1 MLQDG
6 YLHIDISIR
15 IISSVMAD
23 CIGSIRLI
31 WRWRACMRLA
41 WTLHCLNAGG
51 YFNLQVWKERPT
63 EEWRLQPLHRR
74 SFWKTHT
81 HTHTPTHTHTLTQSH
96 LVNIGQLFVN
106 LGPSCALLS
115 DVETCKT
122 PSQSQS
128 LMFCNCQASGHS
140 WPKSKSG
147 VGPDHLGL
155 QKKTAS
161 VAPYKIDAADPGMIC
176 RFSGSHHRH

>member
-23 CIGSIRLI
+23 CIGRIRLI

-41 WTLHCLNAGG
+41 WALHCLNADGN
-51 YFNLQVWKERPT
+51 FNLRVWKERPT
-63 EEWRLQPLHRR
+63 EEWRLQPLHRK
-74 SFWKTHT
+74 SFWK
-81 HTHTPTHTHTLTQSH
+81 THTHTLTQSH

-115 DVETCKT
+115 DVETCKDT
-122 PSQSQS
+122 ITIINVPQLSSFRSFVTQIQVRSQPRS
-128 LMFCNCQASGHS
+128 S
-140 WPKSKSG
+140 WVAKNNNKRSA
-147 VGPDHLGL
+147 L
-155 QKKTAS
+155 QNWRRWRRNN
-161 VAPYKIDAADPGMIC
+161 M
-176 RFSGSHHRH
+176 